1 MEKREYEPQFTLGGR
16 ISNLERKTLCELCC
30 ELCRQIRDEVG
41 TDGYRGGIYPD
52 NISLDDSE
60 GVGLGTAKDGDWEGQ
75 ELDFLAP
82 EIYWNGDRSPKAD
95 VYSLGMLL
103 YYGINSAQL
112 PFHKSGADKARERRL
127 NGERFAPPKAAGRR
141 LGEIITKATSFKPS
155 ERYSDVTELQAMLE
169 SIISN
174 HYLSGAPSAETV
186 FQKSEEELSQVERM
200 MVSILSREDSSE
212 EIALEDEPDT
222 ESEDIAPEETA
233 AAESE
238 LPDEEDG
245 DAADDTAGAESEE
258 SDQAEPSESK
268 AFDIELP
275 FPEREPER
283 EFHVEI
289 PVLTEEK
296 NPELAPVR
304 VKSAK
309 QKKRERQRAIRRRAR
324 RRKRRFLFF
333 VAALCVLV
341 ILVAVVWGRMNPTE
355 LSFSQPTP
363 APTPTVEPTRA
374 PITVISTP
382 EPAPTAE
389 PTPEPV
395 REHRYE
401 IVRDNVSW
409 TRAAEI
415 CRQMGGYLVTINDQA
430 EFDRVV
436 EMAASSNT
444 PNIWIGCHRENGALV
459 WESGESVSF
468 YRWDEANGEPSGWD
482 SYDNIPEDYVMLWY
496 HNGWFYN
503 DNRNDPAGDYPAIYG
518 GAIGFVCE
526 YENN

>member
-1 MEKREYEPQFTLGGR
+1 MEKREFEPQFTLGGR

-30 ELCRQIRDEVG
+30 ELCGQVRDEVG

-52 NISLDDSE
+52 NISLDDRD
-60 GVGLGTAKDGDWEGQ
+60 GVGLGAAKDGDWEGQ

-82 EIYWNGDRSPKAD
+82 ELYWNGERSPRAD

-141 LGEIITKATSFKPS
+141 LGEIIAKATSFKPS
-155 ERYSDVTELQAMLE
+155 ERYRDVTELQAMLE

-212 EIALEDEPDT
+212 ETAPEDEQDTAYEENAEEDSHDTEDLDAAEELTEEASAQEGDGSGEDEPV
-222 ESEDIAPEETA
+222 ALPE
-233 AAESE
+233 
-238 LPDEEDG
+238 PD
-245 DAADDTAGAESEE
+245 
-258 SDQAEPSESK
+258 P
-268 AFDIELP
+268 
-275 FPEREPER
+275 EPEQ

-333 VAALCVLV
+333 VAAICVLV

-363 APTPTVEPTRA
+363 APTPTVEPTKA
-374 PITVISTP
+374 PITIIYTP
-382 EPAPTAE
+382 EPAPTPE

-409 TRAAEI
+409 TQAAEI
-415 CRQMGGYLVTINDQA
+415 CRQMGGYLVTINDEA
-430 EFDRVV
+430 ELDRVI
-436 EMAASSNT
+436 ELAASSNT

-459 WESGESVSF
+459 WESGEDVSF